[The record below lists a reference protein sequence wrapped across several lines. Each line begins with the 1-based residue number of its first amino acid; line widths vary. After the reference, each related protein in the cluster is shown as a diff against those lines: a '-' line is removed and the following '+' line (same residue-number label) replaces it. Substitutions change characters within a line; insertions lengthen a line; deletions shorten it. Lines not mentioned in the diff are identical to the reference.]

1 MNYPQQLLNN
11 QHASPEQ
18 AKPPLFMLGQVVATP
33 GSLEVFQQH
42 EDISIHQCLLNHQEG
57 DWGELCSDD
66 KQSNDNAVEN
76 GGRILSSYLVGEI
89 KIWIITEADR
99 SATTILLPSEY

>member
-1 MNYPQQLLNN
+1 MSYPQQLLNN
-11 QHASPEQ
+11 QRTNPA
-18 AKPPLFMLGQVVATP
+18 LFLLGQVVATP
-33 GSLEVFQQH
+33 GSLEVFQQQ

-66 KQSNDNAVEN
+66 KQSNDNAVKN
-76 GGRILSSYLVGEI
+76 GGRILSSYLIGEN